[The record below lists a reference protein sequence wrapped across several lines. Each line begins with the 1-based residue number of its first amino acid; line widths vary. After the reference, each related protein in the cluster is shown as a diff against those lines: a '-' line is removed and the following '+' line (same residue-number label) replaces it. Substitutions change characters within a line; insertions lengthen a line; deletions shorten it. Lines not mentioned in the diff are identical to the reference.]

1 MANPNSVAEAVA
13 LLGVAPGA
21 DAAAVRK
28 RYRELAKQLHP
39 DRNPDDPLADQRM
52 AELNRA
58 RDLLVDGVPRDLQRG
73 AQASPPPQPTPEPQR
88 RPQSRAERAETH
100 QAFRDEMERARRT
113 DTERE
118 RRRRAARRRAR
129 QEAEERARRAAEAAR
144 EAADQPPQPEPA
156 TERRRRRPSGQ
167 ARTGGGKAA
176 APKRRSA
183 ARARNAPPKR
193 DAFTSPIGRICDLL
207 SAQGWEDAVAA
218 VRQRYREAGASA
230 PPSAEFVLSVELDG
244 EARVAAVVV
253 AAPGVL
259 DGAALD
265 YAIGRAAEVGAPF
278 AFAANERMFRR
289 AGVRS
294 RARTNPKA
302 LSKFPSPAEL
312 SEALAQ
318 QIAEAE
324 AGDGSSKRERG
335 PANFGRLFRR

>member
-1 MANPNSVAEAVA
+1 MAIPNSVAEAVA

-21 DAAAVRK
+21 DADAVRK

-73 AQASPPPQPTPEPQR
+73 APASPPPKPEPQR

-144 EAADQPPQPEPA
+144 EATEPPTQPEPA

-167 ARTGGGKAA
+167 ARTGASKTA
-176 APKRRSA
+176 APKRRGA
-183 ARARNAPPKR
+183 ARARNAPPKG

-244 EARVAAVVV
+244 EARVAAVLV

-294 RARTNPKA
+294 RARTNPKT

-312 SEALAQ
+312 GEALAQ

-324 AGDGSSKRERG
+324 AGDEPSKRERG

>member
-1 MANPNSVAEAVA
+1 MAIPNSVAEAVA

-21 DAAAVRK
+21 DADAVRK

-73 AQASPPPQPTPEPQR
+73 APASPPPKPEPQR

-144 EAADQPPQPEPA
+144 EAADQPPPTEPA
-156 TERRRRRPSGQ
+156 PERRRRPSGQ
-167 ARTGGGKAA
+167 ARTGASKTAA
-176 APKRRSA
+176 PPKRRGT

-193 DAFTSPIGRICDLL
+193 DASTSPIGRICDIL

-244 EARVAAVVV
+244 EARVAAVLV

-294 RARTNPKA
+294 RARTNPKT
-302 LSKFPSPAEL
+302 LSKFPNPVEL
-312 SEALAQ
+312 GEALAQ
-318 QIAEAE
+318 QIAETE
-324 AGDGSSKRERG
+324 AGEEPSKRERG

>member
-1 MANPNSVAEAVA
+1 MAIPNSVAEAVA

-21 DAAAVRK
+21 DADAVRK

-58 RDLLVDGVPRDLQRG
+58 RDLLADGVPHNLQR
-73 AQASPPPQPTPEPQR
+73 AAPTSPPPQPQPEPQR

-100 QAFRDEMERARRT
+100 QAFRDEMARTRRT

-118 RRRRAARRRAR
+118 RRRRAARRRNR
-129 QEAEERARRAAEAAR
+129 QEAEERARRAAAAAR
-144 EAADQPPQPEPA
+144 EAAEQPPQPEPD
-156 TERRRRRPSGQ
+156 ERPRHRPS
-167 ARTGGGKAA
+167 AGKT
-176 APKRRSA
+176 APSQRRSA
-183 ARARNAPPKR
+183 SRARNAPPKR
-193 DAFTSPIGRICDLL
+193 GAAPSPTPISRICDLL

-218 VRQRYREAGASA
+218 VRQRYREAGAAA
-230 PPSAEFVLSVELDG
+230 PQSAEFVLSVDLDG
-244 EARVAAVVV
+244 EQRVAAVIV

-265 YAIGRAAEVGAPF
+265 YAIGRAEQVGAPF

-289 AGVRS
+289 AGVRN

-302 LSKFPSPAEL
+302 LSKFPAPDEL
-312 SEALAQ
+312 REALERQ
-318 QIAEAE
+318 TAEAE
-324 AGDGSSKRERG
+324 AADAAPKRKRG

>member
-1 MANPNSVAEAVA
+1 MAHPNSVAEAVA

-21 DAAAVRK
+21 DADAVRK

-73 AQASPPPQPTPEPQR
+73 APASPPPQPKPEPQR

-144 EAADQPPQPEPA
+144 EAAEQPQPEPA
-156 TERRRRRPSGQ
+156 ERPRRRPSGQ
-167 ARTGGGKAA
+167 ARAGGGNAA
-176 APKRRSA
+176 PPKRRGT
-183 ARARNAPPKR
+183 ARARNAPPKSN
-193 DAFTSPIGRICDLL
+193 ASTSPIGRICDLL

-218 VRQRYREAGASA
+218 VRQRYREAGAAA
-230 PPSAEFVLSVELDG
+230 PQSAEFVLSVELDG

-294 RARTNPKA
+294 RARTNPKT
-302 LSKFPSPAEL
+302 LSKFPNPAEL
-312 SEALAQ
+312 GEALAQ

-324 AGDGSSKRERG
+324 AGDESSKRERG
-335 PANFGRLFRR
+335 PANFGRLFHR

>member
-1 MANPNSVAEAVA
+1 MAIPNSVAEAVV

-28 RYRELAKQLHP
+28 RYRELAMQLHP

-58 RDLLVDGVPRDLQRG
+58 RDLLAEGVPSNLQG
-73 AQASPPPQPTPEPQR
+73 GASPRSAPQSQPEPPR

-100 QAFRDEMERARRT
+100 QAFRDEMARARRT

-118 RRRRAARRRAR
+118 RRRWAARRRAR

-144 EAADQPPQPEPA
+144 EAVDQPPPSEQPTDPPP
-156 TERRRRRPSGQ
+156 RPRRRPS
-167 ARTGGGKAA
+167 AP
-176 APKRRSA
+176 PKRRGA
-183 ARARNAPPKR
+183 ARARNAPPKSE
-193 DAFTSPIGRICDLL
+193 ASASPIDRICDLL
-207 SAQGWEDAVAA
+207 AARGWEEAVEA
-218 VRQRYREAGASA
+218 VRQRYREAGVSA
-230 PPSAEFVLSVELDG
+230 PQSAEFVLSAVLDG

-259 DGAALD
+259 DGAVLD

-302 LSKFPSPAEL
+302 LSKFPDPAEL

-318 QIAEAE
+318 QFAEAE
-324 AGDGSSKRERG
+324 AGEMRSG

>member
-73 AQASPPPQPTPEPQR
+73 APASPPPQPEPQR

-118 RRRRAARRRAR
+118 RRRRAARRRVR

-144 EAADQPPQPEPA
+144 EAADQPPPTEP

-167 ARTGGGKAA
+167 ARTGASKTA
-176 APKRRSA
+176 APKRRGA
-183 ARARNAPPKR
+183 ARARNAPPKS

-230 PPSAEFVLSVELDG
+230 PQSAEFVLSVELDG
-244 EARVAAVVV
+244 AARVAAVVV

-294 RARTNPKA
+294 RARTNPKT
-302 LSKFPSPAEL
+302 LSKFPKPDEL

-324 AGDGSSKRERG
+324 AEDGSSKRERG

>member
-1 MANPNSVAEAVA
+1 MAIPNSVAEAVA

-21 DAAAVRK
+21 DADAVRK

-58 RDLLVDGVPRDLQRG
+58 RDLLADGVPRDLQRG
-73 AQASPPPQPTPEPQR
+73 ASAGPPPQPKPEPQR
-88 RPQSRAERAETH
+88 RPQSRTERAETH
-100 QAFRDEMERARRT
+100 QAFRDEMARARRT

-129 QEAEERARRAAEAAR
+129 QEAEERARRAADAAR
-144 EAADQPPQPEPA
+144 EAAEQPPPEQPA
-156 TERRRRRPSGQ
+156 ERPRRRPSSGN
-167 ARTGGGKAA
+167 AA
-176 APKRRSA
+176 QPKRRSA

-193 DAFTSPIGRICDLL
+193 GASPSPTPISQICDLL

-230 PPSAEFVLSVELDG
+230 PQSAEFVLSVDLDG
-244 EARVAAVVV
+244 EQRAAALVV

-265 YAIGRAAEVGAPF
+265 YAIGRAEQVGAPF
-278 AFAANERMFRR
+278 AFVANERMFRR
-289 AGVRS
+289 AGVRN
-294 RARTNPKA
+294 RARTNPKTLA
-302 LSKFPSPAEL
+302 KFPNPDEL
-312 SEALAQ
+312 REALAK
-318 QIAEAE
+318 QIAELEDA
-324 AGDGSSKRERG
+324 ADKPPKRERG

>member
-73 AQASPPPQPTPEPQR
+73 AQASPPPQQKPQR

-144 EAADQPPQPEPA
+144 EAAEPPPPEPA
-156 TERRRRRPSGQ
+156 TERRRRPSGQ
-167 ARTGGGKAA
+167 ARTGASKTA
-176 APKRRSA
+176 APKRRGA

-230 PPSAEFVLSVELDG
+230 PPSAEFVLSVELEG
-244 EARVAAVVV
+244 EQRVAAVVV